1 MTAWT
6 RRGLALGY
14 ALGLALTMADGA
26 IAAEGWA
33 PAKKLDVYFASLEE
47 RDLVHGS
54 IAVSERGIV
63 RYKRAIGFAKA
74 ERGTAQPADEGT
86 RYRVG
91 PVTKLFT
98 AVLILQL
105 AERAQITL
113 DNKLAEFFPDEPDA
127 LAISYREMLAAG
139 AGLDVDVRY
148 RLLGRVAEKVYDRPY
163 ADIVKREI
171 VNKLGL
177 VRTYYAG
184 TGVSTSLESE
194 PYQWDGR
201 TWARGADTDDVA
213 SLGGAGG
220 MLSNA
225 TDLLTFMDAI
235 VAGRIVTPHNAAAM
249 RDGGLGVRSF
259 EVAGIAGFGERG
271 DVDSF
276 TARVY
281 HFPAKNLTLAW
292 TSNGSRVAVDDVI
305 EEVLRLV
312 VEKRRKPRLP
322 APTITPAG

>member
-1 MTAWT
+1 M
-6 RRGLALGY
+6 
-14 ALGLALTMADGA
+14 ALGLALTMVDGA
-26 IAAEGWA
+26 PAAESWA
-33 PAKKLDVYFASLEE
+33 PAKKLDVYFDSLEQQG
-47 RDLVHGS
+47 LVHGS
-54 IAVSERGIV
+54 IALSERGIV
-63 RYKRAIGFAKA
+63 RYKRSIGFAKA
-74 ERGTAQPADEGT
+74 ERGTSQPADEGT

-127 LAISYREMLAAG
+127 LAISYREMLAGG
-139 AGLDVDVRY
+139 AGVDVDTRY
-148 RLLGRVAEKVYDRPY
+148 RLLGRVAEKVYDQPY

-201 TWARGADTDDVA
+201 AWARGTDTDVA

-249 RDGGLGVRSF
+249 QDGGLGVRSF
-259 EVAGIAGFGERG
+259 EVAGIAGFGERADTG
-271 DVDSF
+271 SF
-276 TARVY
+276 AARVY
-281 HFPAKNLTLAW
+281 RFPAKNLTVAW

-312 VEKRRKPRLP
+312 VEKRRKPRP
-322 APTITPAG
+322 PTATITPAG